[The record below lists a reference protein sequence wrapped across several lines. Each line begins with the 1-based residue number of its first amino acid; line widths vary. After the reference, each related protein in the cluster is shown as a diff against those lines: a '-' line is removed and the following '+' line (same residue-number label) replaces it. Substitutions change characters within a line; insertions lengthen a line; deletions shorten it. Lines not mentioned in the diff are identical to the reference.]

1 MHVVELVVT
10 HAIKFRFYVLIHG
23 HFIYIELWYN
33 RSVPEKSIVF
43 FYQNQCVNEIFV
55 WLWSVCE
62 NAHMQQFRWILSI
75 SYTQQN
81 YHNIIEFSSQWN
93 FFVGCHVFNAS
104 IIVIRMDNK
113 FSQTCFHFYFS
124 FDVLQLAQQNANY
137 CKCVISMKPMT
148 LIAISQ
154 CLFAINVDWNY

>member
-1 MHVVELVVT
+1 MTKNRVVT

-33 RSVPEKSIVF
+33 RSAPEKSIVF
-43 FYQNQCVNEIFV
+43 FPFCSMRARDLCLNMKRM
-55 WLWSVCE
+55 WKRTH
-62 NAHMQQFRWILSI
+62 AAFRWILSI

-93 FFVGCHVFNAS
+93 VFVGCHVFNAS

-113 FSQTCFHFYFS
+113 FSQTCFYFSFS
-124 FDVLQLAQQNANY
+124 FDVFQLAQQNANY
-137 CKCVISMKPMT
+137 CECVISMKPMT

-154 CLFAINVDWNY
+154 CLFAINVGWNC